1 MGRANPHTGGG
12 GVAELP
18 MTNTKIFLGG
28 VPTEPDVTALN
39 EAFPVSEL
47 LPGKFIEYSQISAVI
62 NVSPRS
68 SRFKTVLDRW
78 RKATE
83 REHGIVTK
91 CRQGEGIE
99 VLDDKG
105 KLTFAGDKLHSA
117 ARLARRSGQIAAR
130 VDISGLSGQERDALL
145 KLERKNAA
153 ICSIAAGKRTL
164 ELPQL

>member
-1 MGRANPHTGGG
+1 
-12 GVAELP
+12 

-78 RKATE
+78 R
-83 REHGIVTK
+83 IN
-91 CRQGEGIE
+91 
-99 VLDDKG
+99 
-105 KLTFAGDKLHSA
+105 
-117 ARLARRSGQIAAR
+117 
-130 VDISGLSGQERDALL
+130 SGLTPRDVAKEVGMSPSEVSEIENGIIKPTMEQKRKLDRYRRRDA
-145 KLERKNAA
+145 A
-153 ICSIAAGKRTL
+153 
-164 ELPQL
+164 